1 VPTAIQFMTSPSPT
15 SWDFPFQRPLLPAVG
30 AWSPWLDRA
39 YADHWFSNNGQLALT
54 LEAQL
59 SARCGRAVSLAC
71 NGTAA
76 ITAALLALNRR
87 GLVVLPSFTFPAT
100 LSAVQQAG
108 LQPVLADV
116 DAQTWELDV
125 PSVEAALAGVTEP
138 VAAVLGVRVFGLCR
152 DHDPLS
158 RWCRER
164 DIPLVLDSAAAL
176 GGRLADGRPAG
187 SEGTME
193 TFSMHATKVFAVGEG
208 GAIACDAQWM
218 PALRRVMNF
227 GLEKGDLLDSG
238 FNGKMSEVVAAI
250 GLAQDAV
257 LDAQLDVRRTAAQR
271 YMAFFA
277 SEAPQWTVAAQ
288 PGDPPWQGFPVLAP
302 DEAEATRLLDAC
314 AERGVQLRRYYRPAL
329 HTAAT
334 ASRYARGPLPVSASL
349 AQRMLCLPMYSDL
362 SAEEQARLLGRV
374 ADALQAIGP
383 VG

>member
-1 VPTAIQFMTSPSPT
+1 MTAPSPK
-15 SWDFPFQRPLLPAVG
+15 SWDFPFQRPLLPAVS

-39 YADHWFSNNGQLALT
+39 YASHWFSNNGALALA

-59 SARCGRAVSLAC
+59 AARCGRAVSLAC

-76 ITAALLALNRR
+76 ITAALQALNRR
-87 GLVVLPSFTFPAT
+87 GVVVLPSFTFPAT

-116 DAQTWELDV
+116 NAQTWELDV
-125 PSVEAALAGVTEP
+125 PSVEAALAGMSEP

-152 DHDPLS
+152 DHDALS
-158 RWCRER
+158 AWCRER
-164 DIPLVLDSAAAL
+164 EIPLVLDSAAAL
-176 GGRLADGRPAG
+176 GGHLADGRPAG

-208 GAIACDAQWM
+208 GAIACDAQWI

-227 GLEKGDLLDSG
+227 GLEDGALQGSG

-250 GLAQDAV
+250 GLAQDA
-257 LDAQLDVRRTAAQR
+257 LFDAQLAVRRAAAKR

-277 SEAPQWTVAAQ
+277 AEAPGWTVAVQ

-302 DEAEATRLLDAC
+302 SEAEATTLLTHC

-334 ASRYARGPLPVSASL
+334 ASCYARGPLRVSASL
-349 AQRMLCLPMYSDL
+349 AERMLCLPMYSDL

-374 ADALQAIGP
+374 ADALQAVAH